1 MTDWLLKRHTQT
13 CYYYYCYLTFL
24 STSPELRM
32 VVEGGGREGLVVSQ
46 DRDLG
51 GLPGMAA
58 AFTAA

>member
-51 GLPGMAA
+51 GASRE
-58 AFTAA
+58 